1 MISITPS
8 HMRRVV
14 YLMFL
19 SFDAPMAFNSLT
31 IFSPKAT
38 MLFAA
43 SPE

>member
-1 MISITPS
+1 
-8 HMRRVV
+8 
-14 YLMFL
+14 MFL

-43 SPE
+43 SPERYSYVYQRAYVLS